1 MTVQLRPLPSP
12 RRPQPTAD
20 ESNVIVL
27 DTQAPSTVI
36 WPVAGG
42 KGGTGKSTLTAN
54 IGLGLSLLGY
64 KVILVDGDLGGA
76 DLHLFFNQ
84 VSPPRSLSTFLTRE
98 VDQLRD
104 VLLPTPNENLRLACG
119 GSELVGMASIS
130 HGAKMKLIRHI
141 RSLDADF
148 VLIDLGAGSAY
159 NTLDIFT
166 LAEDGIVVCTPEPQA
181 RVDAYGF
188 IKNTV
193 YRKLRRLFRKNE
205 PVIDVIGEFAREA
218 GRRSGRVSDLMCRV
232 GDVDPVAMEEGR
244 QMLTDYQPRLLLNRV
259 RSRRHIDEADR
270 FVTLVREYL
279 STELEYVGYVR
290 NDDKILDACERCR
303 PVMLTSPKS
312 AAASDVYN
320 VLMNGLGVSDRLH
333 RFESKQHRN
342 LAQVAKAE
350 AKFW

>member
-12 RRPQPTAD
+12 RQAMPAAD

-54 IGLGLSLLGY
+54 LGLGLSLLGY

-84 VSPPRSLSTFLTRE
+84 VSPPRSLSTFLTRDVE
-98 VDQLRD
+98 HLRD

-119 GSELVGMASIS
+119 GSELVGMANLS
-130 HGAKMKLIRHI
+130 HGAKTKLIRHI
-141 RSLDADF
+141 KKLDADF

-166 LAEDGIVVCTPEPQA
+166 LADDGIVVCTPEPQA

-205 PVIDVIGEFAREA
+205 PVTDVIGEFAREA
-218 GRRSGRVSDLMCRV
+218 GRRSGRVADLLCRI
-232 GDVDPVAMEEGR
+232 GDVDPIAMEEGR
-244 QMLTDYQPRLLLNRV
+244 QMLSDYRPRLLLNRV
-259 RSRRHIDEADR
+259 RSRRHIDEVER
-270 FVTLVREYL
+270 FVSLVREYL

-290 NDDKILDACERCR
+290 NDDKILDACERRR
-303 PVMLTSPKS
+303 PVMLTAPKS

-320 VLMNGLGVSDRLH
+320 ILMNGLGVPDRLH
-333 RFESKQHRN
+333 RFEPKQHRK